1 MKDQAAQAKAMQAA
15 AEKQARASEMRAQA
29 EQYAVRAGNTG
40 EREKIYNVLAGT
52 QTAVSTID
60 DIIDLR
66 RKHGAKWIAETEA
79 DQAMKSKMAILAL
92 QVKEAFALGALD
104 AGSIQYLDKMTGG
117 DPTKIRVSDV
127 TSMIEAAK
135 GTEGSLG
142 ALAESLERNAR
153 NRLSGVMSGAD
164 RLKFRRAVLQPKTEF
179 EQVGVELLRERTP
192 AELAEGERK
201 TGALGKAGDWVYDN
215 VLTPIPEL
223 PIEEQRIKAQ
233 AEQGDEYGLSKKQR
247 NLADTLISGYKR
259 DPESAKGKQA
269 AGILIGAASDSTR
282 PLQVRAM
289 LRRLEAVAP
298 DLAAQAIE
306 KMDPA
311 LRAEIENERSL
322 LRSAPSL
329 PWARK

>member
-1 MKDQAAQAKAMQAA
+1 MRVE
-15 AEKQARASEMRAQA
+15 AEK
-29 EQYAVRAGNTG
+29 YAVRAGNTG
-40 EREKIYNVLAGT
+40 EREKIYNVLSGT

-66 RKHGAKWIAETEA
+66 RKHGAKWLAETVA

-104 AGSIQYLDKMTGG
+104 SGSIQYLDKMTGG

-164 RLKFRRAVLQPKTEF
+164 RLKFRRAVLAPKTEA
-179 EQVGVELLRERTP
+179 EKIGSDLLRERTP

-201 TGALGKAGDWVYDN
+201 TGTLGKLADYAYDK
-215 VLTPIPEL
+215 VLTPLNDTSRGRSYPSEGSESS
-223 PIEEQRIKAQ
+223 EERRIRAQ
-233 AEQGDEYGLSKKQR
+233 AEQGDEYGLSTKQR
-247 NLADTLISGYKR
+247 ALADTLIAGYKR
-259 DPESAKGKQA
+259 DAESAKGKQA
-269 AGILIGAASDSTR
+269 AGILVGAASDPTR
-282 PLQVRAM
+282 PLQAKAM
-289 LRRLEAVAP
+289 LARLEATAP
-298 DLAAQAIE
+298 DLAAQAIARMPPE
-306 KMDPA
+306 LRTAIMQEREAVKTTLPPA
-311 LRAEIENERSL
+311 LQGVVQRASR
-322 LRSAPSL
+322 
-329 PWARK
+329 